1 MRTFL
6 RPVAVVATGLII
18 STGLQAPAGANAVDD
33 GGTWLKKQLTGSLA
47 VTEYRDEWTDPE
59 NPTWVEY
66 TDGGLTAD
74 VAIALDAIGGRSR
87 KVSAIGEALA
97 PEVSNWTANGNYANP
112 VAKAAVTATTT
123 GQDPRSFGGNDLI
136 AQLED
141 RIADA
146 APITGRIEDGGGGSD
161 YGSAIGQAYAALA
174 LGRADSPEA
183 DTTLAFLLEQQC
195 SEGFFRLTLT
205 ADKAAADQSCDAD
218 TTSVPDTD
226 ATALAVILLGE
237 LDSADPDVDRVI
249 DHAVRWLKE
258 TQKSNGAFG
267 GGTSTARA
275 NSNSTGLAAWALGDF
290 GACGRAEKAAEW
302 VRSLQVRGT
311 LRRTELAGEKGA
323 IAYDRAAYRVAK
335 DRGIKRIARDE
346 WFRASAQA
354 APGLR
359 FLRGC

>member
-6 RPVAVVATGLII
+6 RPVAVVAAGLI
-18 STGLQAPAGANAVDD
+18 TATLLQAPAGATPVDD
-33 GGTWLKKQLTGSLA
+33 GGTWLKKQLTGNLA
-47 VTEYRDEWTDPE
+47 VTEYRDDWSDPQ

-74 VAIALDAIGGRSR
+74 VAITLAAIGGSSR

-97 PEVSNWTANGNYANP
+97 PEVSNWTADGSYANP

-146 APITGRIEDGGGGSD
+146 PPITGRIEDGGGGSD
-161 YGSAIGQAYAALA
+161 YGSTIGQAYAALA
-174 LGRADSPEA
+174 LERAGSPEA
-183 DTTLAFLLEQQC
+183 DVTLAFLLEQQC
-195 SEGFFRLTLT
+195 SEGYFRLILT
-205 ADKAAADQSCDAD
+205 ADKAATDQSCDAD
-218 TTSVPDTD
+218 MTSVPDTD
-226 ATALAVILLGE
+226 ATALAVILLGD
-237 LDSADPDVDRVI
+237 LDSADPDVDRAI
-249 DHAVRWLKE
+249 DHAVRWLKG
-258 TQKSNGAFG
+258 TQKRNGAFG
-267 GGTSTARA
+267 GGTSTAGA
-275 NSNSTGLAAWALGDF
+275 NTNSTGLAAWALGDL
-290 GACGRAEKAAEW
+290 GACGRAEKAADW

-311 LRRTELAGEKGA
+311 VRGTELAGEKGA
-323 IAYDRAAYRVAK
+323 IAYDKAAYRVAQ
-335 DRGIKRIARDE
+335 DRGIKRIARDQ

-359 FLRGC
+359 FVRGC